1 MYQLDGKVA
10 IVTGAGGKQG
20 IGRSIAVRLASEGA
34 SVAVCDLHDGGTP
47 DWGGLS
53 AVVDE
58 TVHSASEATY
68 FKTKKS

>member
-1 MYQLDGKVA
+1 MK
-10 IVTGAGGKQG
+10 GGCQGCAMAEMTLRQG
-20 IGRSIAVRLASEGA
+20 IEPLVMQHIEEV
-34 SVAVCDLHDGGTP
+34 
-47 DWGGLS
+47 S